1 MKDNLLKKT
10 ILLSISHL
18 PILLLF
24 AAGTAYGAGGGHDHD
39 HDHSHDHSDDHA
51 ATEKSSPF
59 YAHIHVT
66 VHGDSIIDAEE
77 ADEEFNEAYSHSHLD
92 MGYRFG
98 GGFSVNTTI
107 KLEGEPSGH
116 DHGHGGGGGDADG
129 SDKFFEDHP
138 LLVET
143 LTVNYDAQYFS
154 LFAGKFNPVI
164 GFDYHRFPG
173 IYGYQ
178 SIEEYA
184 VRERIGFG
192 GALKLPTDDFGSH
205 QLDFSTFFAD
215 TTILSDSLLY
225 ERGQTDLDDGGLANT
240 EDFSSFSLSLGGRNI
255 PVLTTQPGTG
265 LSYRFGY
272 ARQAEGDGGEA
283 AETRFSTSLG
293 YRYQFTNS
301 FGAELLGEHMNI
313 RHLGGEELHDRNY
326 TTGSVRLDYNQWNL
340 GTSYTYIKNDA
351 EEADEDING
360 NVFQVSLGYTFLNG
374 FEVGVGY
381 KRADEEDEVTERV
394 GFLVGYSYEF

>member
-1 MKDNLLKKT
+1 MKKS
-10 ILLSISHL
+10 ILFSISHL
-18 PILLLF
+18 PLLFLF
-24 AAGTAYGAGGGHDHD
+24 AAGTAYGAGGS
-39 HDHSHDHSDDHA
+39 HDHSHDHSSAEEDDG
-51 ATEKSSPF
+51 SF
-59 YAHIHVT
+59 YAHVHVT
-66 VHGDSIIDAEE
+66 IHGDSIIDAEE

-107 KLEGEPSGH
+107 KLEGEASGH
-116 DHGHGGGGGDADG
+116 DHGGGGGDANG

-143 LTVNYDAQYFS
+143 LTINYDAKYFAV
-154 LFAGKFNPVI
+154 FAGKFNPVI

-192 GALKLPTDDFGSH
+192 GALKLPTSDFGTH

-240 EDFSSFSLSLGGRNI
+240 EDFSSFSLSLGGRGI
-255 PVLTTQPGTG
+255 PVLTDKPGTG

-283 AETRFSTSLG
+283 EETRFSTSLG
-293 YRYQFTNS
+293 YRYQFTES

-313 RHLGGEELHDRNY
+313 RHLGGEAAHDRNY

-340 GTSYTYIKNDA
+340 GTSYTFIKNDA
-351 EEADEDING
+351 DEADEDING
-360 NVFQVSLGYTFLNG
+360 NIFQVSVGYTFLNG

-381 KRADEEDEVTERV
+381 KRSDEEAEVTERV